1 MYRCVVVA
9 LHEMIVAMVT
19 GTIPIS
25 MEDILKVMN
34 MGKGV
39 ARYNPQDRRTL
50 VATLRGT
57 RHIFHFY

>member
-9 LHEMIVAMVT
+9 LHVMVVAMVT
-19 GTIPIS
+19 ETMPIS
-25 MEDILKVMN
+25 MEDILKVID

-39 ARYNPQDRRTL
+39 TRYNPQDRRKL